1 MLTLNGV
8 ERKLGDSL
16 MSFTVTLRFVLALPP
31 LPSKTITDRK
41 YEDLNSWSRAR
52 ERVTTPVEESR
63 TKSPEPEPKRI
74 NDKVSAV
81 SSSEALTVQT
91 DAPALFSSTVA
102 E

>member
-41 YEDLNSWSRAR
+41 YEDLNS
-52 ERVTTPVEESR
+52 
-63 TKSPEPEPKRI
+63 
-74 NDKVSAV
+74 
-81 SSSEALTVQT
+81 
-91 DAPALFSSTVA
+91 
-102 E
+102 